1 MKWSESIK
9 LNMRMLKHLFKA
21 SPGYCIVNAVN
32 TVCNSVFLIIRTLFY
47 KYIIDVVVYSKE
59 SIEYVI
65 VSFLIYY
72 LLMTVS
78 YSIDFG
84 IRSNFNE
91 KQKIKIAQYYK
102 NLICGESVKKSISNF
117 SDREYADRL
126 HNAAY
131 SDGEH
136 LYNFAG
142 IIFDF
147 VNGIVNFIFFCGLF
161 IQLHPVFVLVAF
173 LTAVKNII
181 CATKTNKAQY
191 QMYQTNLKFERHDR
205 YLYNLFYLKQY
216 AQEMRMYPI
225 AEHFADKFKS
235 LKELDWKNKKK
246 SQYQI
251 NCINTISAITDLFFY
266 LLSMII
272 LVYFMITQ
280 KVTVGEFSIVI
291 TSLTLA
297 AGNIQRVLMFIPNI
311 NNEAR
316 YIKDI
321 FSVIDAE
328 DYVYPEV
335 RHTDGQEEV
344 VFKNV
349 SFSYDGENPVLKDIN
364 LELPLSGKTAIVG
377 KNGSGKSTFIK
388 LLLGLYKPTGGE
400 IEYLY
405 HCTHTCDTLRLFST
419 LLQDYKVF
427 ALTIA
432 DNIRKKEAG
441 EEEHAYTSGIRAALQ
456 FGGLLEKVESLP
468 NGIHTVLSG
477 EFSEDGICLSGG
489 EQQRLAIAR
498 AYAGNNPI
506 LVLDEPSGN
515 LDPIA
520 EKELINKINKL
531 AADKA
536 AILVTHDLAY
546 TQNVDLVLVFDNGS
560 IVEYG
565 SPEELLR
572 EKGHYYRM
580 MSERSHLEGVITLSK
595 REVY

>member
-9 LNMRMLKHLFKA
+9 LNIRMLKHLFKA

-32 TVCNSVFLIIRTLFY
+32 TVFNSVFLIAQTLFY
-47 KYIIDVVVYSKE
+47 KHIIDIVVYSKE

-72 LLMTVS
+72 LLMTAF

-84 IRSNFNE
+84 IRSDFNE

-102 NLICGESVKKSISNF
+102 NLICEESVKKSISNF

-131 SDGEH
+131 SDGER
-136 LYNFAG
+136 LYSFAG

-147 VNGIVNFIFFCGLF
+147 VNGVVNFIFFFGLF
-161 IQLHPVFVLVAF
+161 MQLHPVFVLVAF

-181 CATKTNKAQY
+181 CATKTNKAQFQTY
-191 QMYQTNLKFERHDR
+191 QANLMFERHDR

-225 AEHFADKFKS
+225 AEHFANKFKS
-235 LKELDWKNKKK
+235 LKEQDWKNKKK

-251 NCINTISAITDLFFY
+251 NCINTISAITDLLFY
-266 LLSMII
+266 LLSMFI
-272 LVYFMITQ
+272 LVHFLITQ
-280 KVTVGEFSIVI
+280 KITVGEFSIVI
-291 TSLTLA
+291 TNLTLA
-297 AGNIQRVLMFIPNI
+297 AGNMQRVLMFIPNI
-311 NNEAR
+311 NDEAR

-328 DYVYPEV
+328 DYVYPKV
-335 RHTDGQEEV
+335 SNTDGQGKV
-344 VFKNV
+344 IFKNV
-349 SFSYDGENPVLKDIN
+349 AFTYDGENQVLKDIN
-364 LELPLSGKTAIVG
+364 LELPLSGKIAIVG

-432 DNIRKKEAG
+432 DNIRQKEAG
-441 EEEHAYTSGIRAALQ
+441 EEEHTYTSGIKEALQ

-468 NGIHTVLSG
+468 GGIDTVLSG

-489 EQQRLAIAR
+489 EQQKLAIAR
-498 AYAGNNPI
+498 VYAKNNPV

-546 TQNVDLVLVFDNGS
+546 TNNVDLVLVFDDGC
-560 IVEYG
+560 ILEYG

-572 EKGHYYRM
+572 KKGHYYRM
-580 MSERSHLEGVITLSK
+580 MFERSSLEG
-595 REVY
+595 

>member
-9 LNMRMLKHLFKA
+9 LNIRMLKHLFKA

-32 TVCNSVFLIIRTLFY
+32 TVCDSAFLIVRTLFY

-65 VSFLIYY
+65 VIFLIYY

-78 YSIDFG
+78 YSINFK
-84 IRSNFNE
+84 IQNNFNE
-91 KQKIKIAQYYK
+91 KEKIKIAQYYK

-136 LYNFAG
+136 LYSFAG

-147 VNGIVNFIFFCGLF
+147 VNAVVTFIFFFGLF
-161 IQLHPVFVLVAF
+161 MELHLVFVLVAF
-173 LTAVKNII
+173 MTAVKNII
-181 CATKTNKAQY
+181 CAAKTNKAQF
-191 QMYQTNLKFERHDR
+191 QKYQTNLMFERHDR

-225 AEHFADKFKS
+225 ADHFVKKFKS
-235 LKELDWKNKKK
+235 LKELHWKNKKK
-246 SQYQI
+246 SEYQI
-251 NCINTISAITDLFFY
+251 RSIQVLSGITDLFFY
-266 LLSMII
+266 LLSMFI
-272 LVYFMITQ
+272 LVYFLFIQ
-280 KVTVGEFSIVI
+280 KITVGEFSIVL
-291 TSLTLA
+291 TNLTLV

-321 FSVIDAE
+321 FSVIDCE
-328 DYVYPEV
+328 DHVYPEV
-335 RHTDGQEEV
+335 RNIDGQEKV

-349 SFSYDGENPVLKDIN
+349 FFSYDGENPVLKDISV
-364 LELPLSGKTAIVG
+364 ELPLRGKVAIVG

-405 HCTHTCDTLRLFST
+405 HGAHKCNTLQLFST

-432 DNIRKKEAG
+432 DNILQKGAG
-441 EEEHAYTSGIRAALQ
+441 DEDTYISGIKEALQ

-468 NGIHTVLSG
+468 GGIDTVLSG

-489 EQQRLAIAR
+489 EQQKLAIAR
-498 AYAGNNPI
+498 AYAKNNPV

-520 EKELINKINKL
+520 EKALIRKINKL
-531 AADKA
+531 AEDKA

-546 TQNVDLVLVFDNGS
+546 TQNVDLVLVFDNGC
-560 IVEYG
+560 ILEYG

-572 EKGHYYRM
+572 EKGYYYRM
-580 MSERSHLEGVITLSK
+580 MSERLHSEDCTITSC
-595 REVY
+595 RFF

>member
-9 LNMRMLKHLFKA
+9 LNIRMLKHLFKA

-32 TVCNSVFLIIRTLFY
+32 TVCNSVLFIVQTLFY
-47 KYIIDVVVYSKE
+47 KHIIDIVVYSKR
-59 SIEYVI
+59 SIEYIV

-72 LLMTVS
+72 MLMTVS
-78 YSIDFG
+78 YSINF
-84 IRSNFNE
+84 IINNNFNE
-91 KQKIKIAQYYK
+91 KEKIRIAWYYK
-102 NLICGESVKKSISNF
+102 NLVCGESVKKSISNF
-117 SDREYADRL
+117 SDCEYADRL

-136 LYNFAG
+136 LYSFAG

-147 VNGIVNFIFFCGLF
+147 VNGVVTFIFFFGLF
-161 IQLHPVFVLVAF
+161 MELHPVFVVVAF

-181 CATKTNKAQY
+181 CATNTNKAQF
-191 QMYQTNLKFERHDR
+191 QKYQTNLMFERHDR

-225 AEHFADKFKS
+225 ADHFVKKFKS
-235 LKELDWKNKKK
+235 LKELHWKSKKK
-246 SQYQI
+246 SEYQI
-251 NCINTISAITDLFFY
+251 RSIQTLSGITDLFFY
-266 LLSMII
+266 LLSMFI
-272 LVYFMITQ
+272 LVHFLIDQ
-280 KVTVGEFSIVI
+280 KITVGEFSVVLAN
-291 TSLTLA
+291 LTLA

-321 FSVIDAE
+321 FSVIDCE
-328 DYVYPEV
+328 DHVYPEV
-335 RHTDGQEEV
+335 RNTGGQEKV
-344 VFKNV
+344 VFRNV
-349 SFSYDGENPVLKDIN
+349 SFSYDGENQVLKNIN
-364 LELPLSGKTAIVG
+364 LELPLKGKTAIVG

-388 LLLGLYKPTGGE
+388 LMLGLYKPTGGE

-405 HCTHTCDTLRLFST
+405 HCTHTCDTFRIFST

-441 EEEHAYTSGIRAALQ
+441 EEDTYTSGIKEALQ

-468 NGIHTVLSG
+468 NGIDTVLSG
-477 EFSEDGICLSGG
+477 EFSEDGISLSGG
-489 EQQRLAIAR
+489 EQQKLAIAR
-498 AYAGNNPI
+498 AYAKNNPV

-531 AADKA
+531 TEEKA
-536 AILVTHDLAY
+536 AILVTHDLVY
-546 TQNVDLVLVFDNGS
+546 TKNVDLVLVFDEGR
-560 IVEYG
+560 ILEYG
-565 SPEELLR
+565 LPEELLQK
-572 EKGHYYRM
+572 KGYYYRM
-580 MSERSHLEGVITLSK
+580 MLERSSLEGIV
-595 REVY
+595 E